1 MARVMDD
8 FFRQHAAEQPDQE
21 ALVYKDRRFTYR
33 QYDEITDR
41 VAMGLLGI
49 GVKRGDRVGIY
60 VPNWPE
66 FIFAYLGAAKIGAV
80 AVPVSWR
87 FTAQEIKFVLDDA
100 GISALVMAA
109 GFMGMD
115 FVQNLKAARKELPLL
130 KKVVILEEDKAE
142 AGMIPWARFLAEP
155 GPALEQAQAAVEPD
169 DPMLFLYTSGTTG
182 IPKAAMLTHKNL
194 ISYTNGQNAASD
206 YGKGHTLLL
215 NIPLNHVGGA
225 VMAVIATLNSGNK
238 LVIMDMFVPEET
250 LQIIEKERVTII
262 GQVPAQYALE
272 LLNPNVE
279 KYDLSTIQ
287 TAIVSSQPCPSEL
300 ILAIKQRMGVMP
312 QNAYGLTEVSGA
324 ITFTHPSHGEEK
336 LKHSV

>member
-115 FVQNLKAARKELPLL
+115 FVQN
-130 KKVVILEEDKAE
+130 
-142 AGMIPWARFLAEP
+142 
-155 GPALEQAQAAVEPD
+155 
-169 DPMLFLYTSGTTG
+169 
-182 IPKAAMLTHKNL
+182 
-194 ISYTNGQNAASD
+194 
-206 YGKGHTLLL
+206 
-215 NIPLNHVGGA
+215 
-225 VMAVIATLNSGNK
+225 
-238 LVIMDMFVPEET
+238 
-250 LQIIEKERVTII
+250 
-262 GQVPAQYALE
+262 
-272 LLNPNVE
+272 
-279 KYDLSTIQ
+279 
-287 TAIVSSQPCPSEL
+287 
-300 ILAIKQRMGVMP
+300 
-312 QNAYGLTEVSGA
+312 
-324 ITFTHPSHGEEK
+324 
-336 LKHSV
+336 